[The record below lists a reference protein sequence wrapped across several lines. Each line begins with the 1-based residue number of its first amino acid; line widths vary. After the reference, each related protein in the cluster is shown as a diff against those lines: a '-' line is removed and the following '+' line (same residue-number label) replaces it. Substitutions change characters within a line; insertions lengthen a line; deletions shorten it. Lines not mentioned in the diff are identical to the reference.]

1 MAKGN
6 ILDES
11 ISKMVKRYSSLFPL
25 PSHKK
30 IVVLL
35 FSACM
40 LGGVLAILPLFPP
53 VFGLALGLAFG
64 SSLFFLTLLAD
75 YLASGCM
82 KRDPIFNLRRCS
94 ALSVYS
100 IILWFGFIF
109 LGSAVSVFLRSVDVW
124 VKLFLLGFCAVLIL
138 RSVVFFT
145 MSFVNT
151 GRVFV
156 SSLLQPMLCIIP
168 VFLMRPLIGYS
179 LGVSFFFL
187 LLSSVFLALLT
198 VFFFTSSLDR
208 IGKKTLS
215 ISSFSLFKAFM
226 ANWTENLNEPLESF
240 FEKLGSEQDI
250 RLSLLALRAKKR
262 MKAMI
267 VVSGFH
273 PGPFKNVGSSLLP
286 YIIQNTLE
294 SKLHCTVSV
303 PHGLFGHD
311 FDLSS
316 QLQNQKIVEGVL
328 NSVDFPFFHAGAT
341 PFVRV
346 EKDVAS
352 ASCQIFGDCAFFTL
366 TVAPKTTEDLPKE
379 LDSVIAEEAEKH
391 GLSSSMVVNAHN
403 SIDGSCNP
411 YEMVGGLKQAAVTSL
426 GEALARQ
433 RSPFQVGASS
443 VVPKEFSVED
453 GMGPGGISV
462 IVTKVGAQKAAYIT
476 IDGNN
481 MVSGLREKILS
492 TLGEMGIVE
501 GEVLTTDTHVVNGV
515 VMTERGYHPV
525 GEAMDQ
531 AKLIDYIRQAVS
543 KALDSLE
550 PVEVAWRTETIP
562 NVKVIGEKAIGAMCL
577 LTEKMVSQAKKLA
590 VSIFSA
596 VGAILIALLVLL

>member
-1 MAKGN
+1 LARGN

-30 IVVLL
+30 VIVLL
-35 FSACM
+35 FLACM
-40 LGGVLAILPLFPP
+40 FGGVLAILPLFPS

-64 SSLFFLTLLAD
+64 SSLFCLTLLAD
-75 YLASGCM
+75 YLASECM

-100 IILWFGFIF
+100 IFLWFGFIF

-145 MSFVNT
+145 MSFVDR

-156 SSLLQPMLCIIP
+156 SSLLQPILCIIS
-168 VFLMRPLIGYS
+168 VFFMRPLIEYS

-187 LLSSVFLALLT
+187 LLFSVFLALLA
-198 VFFFTSSLDR
+198 VLLFTSSLDHV
-208 IGKKTLS
+208 GKKTLG

-250 RLSLLALRAKKR
+250 RLSLLALRAKKK
-262 MKAMI
+262 MKAMM

-294 SKLHCTVSV
+294 SKLQCTVSV

-316 QLQNQKIVEGVL
+316 QLQNQKIIEGVL
-328 NSVDFPFFHAGAT
+328 NSVNFPSFHDGAT

-346 EKDVAS
+346 KKDGAS

-379 LDSVIAEEAEKH
+379 LDSIIAKEAGKH
-391 GLSSSMVVNAHN
+391 GMSSSVVINAHN
-403 SIDGSCNP
+403 SIDDSCNP
-411 YEMVGGLKQAAVTSL
+411 HEMVGVLKEAAITSL
-426 GEALARQ
+426 EEALTRQ
-433 RSPFQVGASS
+433 CSPFQVGAAS
-443 VVPKEFSVED
+443 VVPKEFSIKD

-462 IVTKVGAQKAAYIT
+462 IVTKVGTQKAAYIT

-481 MVSGLREKILS
+481 MISGLREKILS
-492 TLGEMGIVE
+492 TLREMGIVE

-515 VMTERGYHPV
+515 IMTGRGYHPI
-525 GEAMDQ
+525 GEAIDQ
-531 AKLIDYIRQAVS
+531 TKLIDYIRETVVR
-543 KALDSLE
+543 ALDGLE
-550 PVEVAWRTETIP
+550 PAEVSWRTQTIP
-562 NVKVIGEKAIGAMCL
+562 NVKVIGEKAINSMCL
-577 LTEKMVSQAKKLA
+577 LTEKMVSQGKTLA

-596 VGAILIALLVLL
+596 VGAILVALLVLL